1 MLESQAAQSADAEP
15 ITAFDHP
22 TADLLV
28 GVSSLAARIA
38 RADRDHFR
46 ELVQRFPNTQAFKSI
61 NDQTDAAELA
71 RAFEI
76 YARRSIAQLDSDG
89 LKALLP
95 TGGASTAPFADSYS
109 RIPANFGISAHDRLL
124 SLIGPSHRDAN
135 LNAYSFFGDLVPGQM
150 INILGK
156 GAAEIVEISE
166 THMIVRPLNAPAE
179 PITIPRHRTTSE
191 LPGATGRQAFA
202 TEAVEGTDV
211 YLPVVAYLSDVDAIL
226 FRDRINALR
235 SSLHIGEYAET
246 MPGTISI
253 ARGAGR
259 DAIGVNS
266 SLSAAMLRLSPH
278 QRREIRR
285 LMRIQPGDESNFID
299 HAELASLF
307 ALREQLGGAMPR
319 IVELMVDRPTCP
331 SCFANLGRVAAY
343 LGVEELHV
351 FVVGPRENRPPP
363 LVFRATP

>member
-1 MLESQAAQSADAEP
+1 
-15 ITAFDHP
+15 
-22 TADLLV
+22 
-28 GVSSLAARIA
+28 
-38 RADRDHFR
+38 
-46 ELVQRFPNTQAFKSI
+46 
-61 NDQTDAAELA
+61 
-71 RAFEI
+71 
-76 YARRSIAQLDSDG
+76 
-89 LKALLP
+89 
-95 TGGASTAPFADSYS
+95 
-109 RIPANFGISAHDRLL
+109 
-124 SLIGPSHRDAN
+124 
-135 LNAYSFFGDLVPGQM
+135 M

-278 QRREIRR
+278 QRRRS
-285 LMRIQPGDESNFID
+285 D
-299 HAELASLF
+299 A
-307 ALREQLGGAMPR
+307 
-319 IVELMVDRPTCP
+319 
-331 SCFANLGRVAAY
+331 
-343 LGVEELHV
+343 
-351 FVVGPRENRPPP
+351 
-363 LVFRATP
+363 